1 MKLYLKKYRGYF
13 IDLDGTMYKGGESI
27 PSAVAFVKELSKRD
41 IPYLFLTNNAA
52 KTQEEIAKQLRAYG
66 ILCHE
71 KHVFTS
77 AMATAQVICEEKR
90 NASVY
95 MIGESGLACALK
107 AQGIIFDANHPDY
120 VVIGLDRKLTYEKL
134 VLGALAIRK
143 GAKFISTNGDLA
155 IPTER
160 GFVPGNGSLTSVLQ
174 MSTGVDPLFIGK
186 PEHPIMEQA
195 LKVLGT
201 TREETLMVG
210 DNYRTDIMAG
220 LKFGM
225 DTLCVFTGVTSK
237 EDLQKEKVQP
247 TYCVDVLTDWIKHL

>member
-1 MKLYLKKYRGYF
+1 MKIELKKYRGYF

-27 PSAVAFVKELSKRD
+27 PSAVAFVKELNKRD

-52 KTQEEIAKQLRAYG
+52 KTQDEIAVQLRSYG
-66 ILCHE
+66 ILCQA

-77 AMATAQVICEEKR
+77 AMATAQVICAEKAH
-90 NASVY
+90 ASVY
-95 MIGESGLACALK
+95 MIGEQGLQCALEDK
-107 AQGIIFDANHPDY
+107 GITFDTDHPDY

-134 VLGALAIRK
+134 ALGALAIRK
-143 GAKFISTNGDLA
+143 GARFISTNGDLA

-174 MSTGVDPLFIGK
+174 VSTGVAPLFIGK

-220 LKFGM
+220 INFGM

-237 EDLQKEKVQP
+237 ADLQKEEKQP
-247 TYCVDVLTDWIKHL
+247 TYCVDTLADWIQYL